1 LANRAILAL
10 RALFSGELSGLLLD
24 PPRSRTS
31 REWEAAP
38 LSARTASDNVLR
50 DVNLFLNGVEGVA
63 PAEEA
68 AFRRLTRNVGVLK
81 SYGASVRFGSPVSG
95 DGEPLRG
102 TVVKMVPDHVSLPK
116 KAENHIDLVKISRR
130 ARYYLQH
137 AETEMFATPE
147 DRLASGAHEIRT
159 YSDPLWRVK
168 ENVLDLALKMFL
180 AGMVGFCELSTA
192 TLDLFTVHKKRDP
205 ETGADIQRPVW
216 TTDASIR
223 GS

>member
-1 LANRAILAL
+1 MRSASPTPFPQDPLSRLPLIPEGKECHSSSSSRRTKQKASRRLLAVQLANRAILAL

-95 DGEPLRG
+95 DGEPLR
-102 TVVKMVPDHVSLPK
+102 
-116 KAENHIDLVKISRR
+116 
-130 ARYYLQH
+130 
-137 AETEMFATPE
+137 
-147 DRLASGAHEIRT
+147 
-159 YSDPLWRVK
+159 
-168 ENVLDLALKMFL
+168 
-180 AGMVGFCELSTA
+180 
-192 TLDLFTVHKKRDP
+192 
-205 ETGADIQRPVW
+205 
-216 TTDASIR
+216 
-223 GS
+223 